1 MDSNISSNVDFILQE
16 SSNLRKEVLIN
27 QLTPKIRGGAVG
39 GSTQNEIDE
48 FCEPNFIYGDVRFN
62 YTYSELKKMAHQYGY
77 DKSEFLYLQ
86 FMIQAIQFCGIRIG
100 DSSALKYV
108 KRINGFEKGFRYPR
122 IAGLLGT
129 TRFTARIT
137 PNSWTGRFATNFVLY
152 GSAIMIEGHHVGNL
166 KAVFTASSIYNLAY
180 ITVNQ
185 NSEKIL
191 SINPFQQCA
200 QNCRFCFKGSRAMNS
215 EFKKTLINLK
225 SHEMIRFLQCEY
237 DSREF
242 ENLNDMVIFTARFS
256 NKDTLLKYLKDIYYG
271 VIDISR
277 GKFNPM
283 RYENQRIKV
292 STHLLDDADSMLE
305 AKSYGVK
312 RYIYPVEIFNDAL
325 RTRYM
330 TSQYYKQ
337 GTNKGDVCISK
348 VDKVLSQAKGI
359 FGTSNVEPVVIL
371 GIDTYDDTKAGIAK
385 IIEMGIKLLTY
396 NVFRVYDTD
405 QIEMYRMC
413 FEEILDV
420 EHYIKGNF
428 ERNFSQKITSSLP
441 KYKEKYMEV

>member
-152 GSAIMIEGHHVGNL
+152 GSAIMIEGHHV
-166 KAVFTASSIYNLAY
+166 
-180 ITVNQ
+180 
-185 NSEKIL
+185 
-191 SINPFQQCA
+191 
-200 QNCRFCFKGSRAMNS
+200 
-215 EFKKTLINLK
+215 
-225 SHEMIRFLQCEY
+225 
-237 DSREF
+237 
-242 ENLNDMVIFTARFS
+242 
-256 NKDTLLKYLKDIYYG
+256 
-271 VIDISR
+271 
-277 GKFNPM
+277 
-283 RYENQRIKV
+283 
-292 STHLLDDADSMLE
+292 
-305 AKSYGVK
+305 
-312 RYIYPVEIFNDAL
+312 
-325 RTRYM
+325 
-330 TSQYYKQ
+330 
-337 GTNKGDVCISK
+337 
-348 VDKVLSQAKGI
+348 
-359 FGTSNVEPVVIL
+359 
-371 GIDTYDDTKAGIAK
+371 
-385 IIEMGIKLLTY
+385 
-396 NVFRVYDTD
+396 
-405 QIEMYRMC
+405 
-413 FEEILDV
+413 
-420 EHYIKGNF
+420 
-428 ERNFSQKITSSLP
+428 
-441 KYKEKYMEV
+441 